1 MALVSQT
8 AHAGYLAGGTN
19 LVDHLKLG
27 VSQPDV
33 LVDITQLPYD
43 RIEALPDGGVRIGA
57 LVRNSDLAANLLIRN
72 QFPFLAQALLAGAS
86 GQIRNQATSGGNLL
100 QRTRCVYFQDVT
112 KPCNKREPGRGCP
125 ARDGYHRSMAILGT
139 SEACIA
145 TNPSDLAVALA
156 ALGASVHVLGLQGE
170 RDIPL
175 LDFYRL
181 PGEEPQRDTVLEHG
195 ELITAIEVPGLPF
208 ATNSRYRKVRDRA
221 SYAFALVSLA
231 AAIDVDQGVIRDV
244 RLAFGGLATIPW
256 RAQKAEAVLRGAP
269 ATEASFVQAAEAEL
283 VDARPLRENAF
294 KIQLA
299 RNVLVRTLQELVE
312 GSNS

>member
-1 MALVSQT
+1 
-8 AHAGYLAGGTN
+8 
-19 LVDHLKLG
+19 
-27 VSQPDV
+27 
-33 LVDITQLPYD
+33 
-43 RIEALPDGGVRIGA
+43 
-57 LVRNSDLAANLLIRN
+57 
-72 QFPFLAQALLAGAS
+72 
-86 GQIRNQATSGGNLL
+86 
-100 QRTRCVYFQDVT
+100 
-112 KPCNKREPGRGCP
+112 
-125 ARDGYHRSMAILGT
+125 MAILGT

-145 TNPSDLAVALA
+145 THPSDMAIPLA

-181 PGEEPQRDTVLEHG
+181 PGAEPQRETVLEHG
-195 ELITAIEVPGLPF
+195 ALITAIEVPGLPF
-208 ATNSRYRKVRDRA
+208 ATTSRYRKVRDRA

-231 AAIDVDQGVIRDV
+231 AAVDVDRGVIRDV

-283 VDARPLRENAF
+283 AAAQPLRENAF

-312 GSNS
+312 GSHS